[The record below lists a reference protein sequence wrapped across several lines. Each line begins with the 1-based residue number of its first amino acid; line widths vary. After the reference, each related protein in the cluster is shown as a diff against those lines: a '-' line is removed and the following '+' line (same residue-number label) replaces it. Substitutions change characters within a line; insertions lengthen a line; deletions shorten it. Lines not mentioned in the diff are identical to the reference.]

1 MFSFVGEF
9 KSKKE
14 LVDINGEQQKN
25 LKNVFVKNLN
35 AKTSNDKLQEE
46 FKPHGKITSC
56 VVMTNEKGKSKGFG
70 FVAYEDGEHA
80 ELVLI

>member
-9 KSKKE
+9 ESKKE
-14 LVDINGEQQKN
+14 RIF
-25 LKNVFVKNLN
+25 KNVFVKNLN